1 MQFLLSSIWIGLEL
15 LCCLVFISGFQ
26 VCKRKKTICIVTF
39 FLAWVA
45 MVIYTNT
52 EINEIFKQFITFT
65 IFVGVCAFLYD
76 GKILLHLLLVLV
88 CYIFL
93 GLIDTAC
100 AYGVCVLL
108 GITFSD
114 FVWLK
119 FTYITVT
126 TISKLLALLFAWLIK
141 RTRASGGIHGIQKKW
156 LILLLLFP
164 AVSMIL
170 LVCVFFGSQDS
181 EDMSLNAVIVSTV
194 LAVANFALIYI
205 ISAIE
210 KASKIENE
218 TKMLKQQIAFQA
230 ENYRA
235 LQKSYTL
242 QRKTTHEF
250 EHHLQT
256 LGDLLNRMEVQTSID
271 YINLLQSNSTLRTQ
285 SVNSHHAVIDVIL
298 NQKYQLAKESNIKM
312 QIQVSDLSDF
322 TIPTDEIV
330 VLLSNLLDNAIE
342 ACKKID
348 TRREIF
354 CSIVSGDMVYIS
366 VRNTTL
372 PVKIE
377 DGIFPTSKCNTSEH
391 GYGIPAIRYILDELH
406 AEYTFDYR
414 DGWFQF
420 VAEIPK

>member
-26 VCKRKKTICIVTF
+26 SCKRKKTICFVTF
-39 FLAWVA
+39 FLAWAV

-52 EINEIFKQFITFT
+52 EINEIFKQFITLA

-93 GLIDTAC
+93 SLIDTAC
-100 AYGVCVLL
+100 AYGVCALL
-108 GITFSD
+108 GIPFSD

-126 TISKLLALLFAWLIK
+126 TISKLLALLFVWLIK
-141 RTRASGGIHGIQKKW
+141 RTRASGGIHGLQSKW
-156 LILLLLFP
+156 LILLILFP
-164 AVSMIL
+164 AASMIL
-170 LVCVFFGSQDS
+170 LVCVFFGSQGS
-181 EDMSLNAVIVSTV
+181 EDLFISAVIISTV

-218 TKMLKQQIAFQA
+218 TKMLKQQIAFQT

-235 LQKSYTL
+235 LQQSYTL

-256 LGDLLNRMEVQTSID
+256 LGDLLSRMEVQTSID
-271 YINLLQSNSTLRTQ
+271 YIKRLQSNSTLRTQ
-285 SVNSHHAVIDVIL
+285 IVNSHHAVIDVIL

-312 QIQVSDLSDF
+312 QIQVNDLSDF
-322 TIPTDEIV
+322 AIPTDAIV
-330 VLLSNLLDNAIE
+330 VLLANLLDNAIE

-354 CSIVSGDMVYIS
+354 CSIVSGDTVYIS
-366 VRNTTL
+366 VRNTSL

-377 DGIFPTSKCNTSEH
+377 DGILPSSKCNTSEH